1 MAVSVWKLDATNNFI
16 NHGIIIFRIELTEL
30 MSFDFDFDYI
40 RAAILISGRRLIGG
54 GAYSS
59 KYDKLLMLVITL
71 MLALCSCLCLRLC

>member
-1 MAVSVWKLDATNNFI
+1 MALSVWKLDATNNCI

-30 MSFDFDFDYI
+30 MSFDFDYI
-40 RAAILISGRRLIGG
+40 RAVIFISGRRLIGD

-71 MLALCSCLCLRLC
+71 MLALCLCLCLRLW